1 MCYIKNMTDVS
12 EMVFVDVDTQN
23 DFCAPDG
30 SLFMTSS
37 RNDAFRRLTA
47 LAVEHGIPIV
57 GSVDTHSYDA
67 WEFASN
73 SNVGPDGEDPR
84 FPDHCVKGT
93 VGWLKVEGTLPARS
107 VFVAEA
113 DGKHS
118 WTWLARELGAGRCQA
133 VYMEKEVYSL
143 FSNDTAGPLLRA
155 LRRKTMVVYGVA
167 TDYCVKAAALGL
179 REHGYDVVVVSDA
192 IAGVTPEGTA
202 AAITEMKVAGCQ
214 FITEKEL
221 VDALATKA
229 A

>member
-1 MCYIKNMTDVS
+1 
-12 EMVFVDVDTQN
+12 MVFVDVDTQN

-30 SLFMTSS
+30 SLFVTSS

-47 LAVEHGIPIV
+47 LAIEKRIPIV

-73 SNVGPDGEDPR
+73 ENTGPDGADPQ

-93 VGWLKVEGTLPARS
+93 VGWLKIEGTLPARS
-107 VFVAEA
+107 VMIAEKEQEHVIRLSVIA
-113 DGKHS
+113 QALRDGS
-118 WTWLARELGAGRCQA
+118 CQA
-133 VYMEKEVYSL
+133 VYFEKEVYSFFANSSAAHL
-143 FSNDTAGPLLRA
+143 LVHLVHAGRTTA
-155 LRRKTMVVYGVA
+155 VVYGMA

-179 REHGYDVVVVSDA
+179 RERGWDVVVVSDA
-192 IAGVTPEGTA
+192 IAGVTPEGTV

-214 FITEKEL
+214 FITEQEL
-221 VDALATKA
+221 LDALATKA